1 MYAYFYNF
9 HSQIF
14 SSRQGQTFLTY
25 FLAPW
30 IRLHTWG
37 PSLYSE
43 VSTFFLD
50 TLVSY
55 ISSIRIFH
63 ILHIFSYFWSLD
75 TQYPHTYFLAIH
87 RIPYRC
93 TLVFC
98 IFCHISLCHTSI
110 PALYSHISPA
120 RILHI
125 FTYPISPTY
134 LISCSA
140 ISSTYPHLQY
150 LRS

>member
-1 MYAYFYNF
+1 MHTSF
-9 HSQIF
+9 SQSNIF
-14 SSRQGQTFLTY
+14 QQTGSNIFNVLPRAVDTPPHLGS
-25 FLAPW
+25 F
-30 IRLHTWG
+30 I
-37 PSLYSE
+37 YSE

-63 ILHIFSYFWSLD
+63 ILLNFSYFCSLD
-75 TQYPHTYFLAIH
+75 TQYHHTYFLAIH
-87 RIPYRC
+87 RIPYLC

-134 LISCSA
+134 LISRSA
-140 ISSTYPHLQY
+140 ISSTYPH
-150 LRS
+150 